1 MNAKQILTALAIT
14 ASATA
19 AMAIEATQFE
29 DTPSTLT
36 RDEVKAELARAIQDG
51 TLLSRGGEATV
62 FDDHVVA
69 STGRAREDV
78 RAEARAA
85 AHDHSFTDLY
95 IGAAV

>member
-1 MNAKQILTALAIT
+1 MNAKQILTALVIT

-19 AMAIEATQFE
+19 AMAIEATQFD

-36 RDEVKAELARAIQDG
+36 REEVKAELARAIHDG
-51 TLLSRGGEATV
+51 TMLSRGEATV

-69 STGRAREDV
+69 ANVRSRDDV

-85 AHDHSFTDLY
+85 VHDHSFNDLY
-95 IGAAV
+95 VGASV

>member
-1 MNAKQILTALAIT
+1 MNARQILTALAIT

-19 AMAIEATQFE
+19 AMAVEATQFD

-36 RDEVKAELARAIQDG
+36 REEVKTELARAIHDG
-51 TLLSRGGEATV
+51 TMLSRGEASV

-69 STGRAREDV
+69 TNARAREDV

-85 AHDHSFTDLY
+85 VRDHSFSDLY
-95 IGAAV
+95 VGAV